1 MYTAFTDL
9 IFKKAW
15 WWPDKG
21 RNM

>member
-1 MYTAFTDL
+1 MCAAFTDL
-9 IFKKAW
+9 ILKKAW